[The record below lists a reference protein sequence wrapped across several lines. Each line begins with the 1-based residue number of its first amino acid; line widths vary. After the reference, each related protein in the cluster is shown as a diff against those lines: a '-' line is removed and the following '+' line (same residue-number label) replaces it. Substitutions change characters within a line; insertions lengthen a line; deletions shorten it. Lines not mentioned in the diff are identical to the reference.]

1 MAPTRIIGEDSID
14 TATLIIIIKELID
27 GIDIP
32 MEKDMEKDMKTL
44 NGILEEDIFGLVT
57 S

>member
-44 NGILEEDIFGLVT
+44 NGIQEEDIFGLVT